1 MTEAFKNH
9 KKNIAAARD
18 EIDSAINIGGTTAD
32 VQNRLVAGKK
42 LIVEFDKAIQGFD
55 SLEKIHNQVRKGAH
69 SEL

>member
-18 EIDSAINIGGTTAD
+18 EIDSAINIGETTAD
-32 VQNRLVAGKK
+32 VQNKLVAGKK
-42 LIVEFDKAIQGFD
+42 LIVEIDKAIQGFD
-55 SLEKIHNQVRKGAH
+55 SLEKIHKLVRKGAH